1 MISFKKSPLK
11 PPADAALEE
20 DADQLVFDEVKS
32 MTQDLKD
39 YEEKIR
45 IQLEDI
51 NE

>member
-11 PPADAALEE
+11 PPADALEE

-32 MTQDLKD
+32 ITQDLKD

-45 IQLEDI
+45 I
-51 NE
+51 

>member
-11 PPADAALEE
+11 PPTDGLEE

-45 IQLEDI
+45 I
-51 NE
+51 